1 MANNNYRI
9 ESKKFFNAQTGQ
21 KKTAWADA
29 AAAYFRQVG
38 QSNKTNFVD
47 ALATYYA
54 KVNAGT
60 ISAPTYLSQT
70 QAVVNNAGTSP
81 VQNSAGAAIANGT
94 YTVAA
99 QAVTNIRL
107 PATVGAVSNSGT
119 VTCTVTT
126 TTARTAGQSDSK
138 VVTFTVANG
147 VITAIT
153 IP

>member
-1 MANNNYRI
+1 MANNNFRI
-9 ESKKFFNAQTGQ
+9 ESQKFFNAQTGQ
-21 KKTAWADA
+21 NHRSWARA
-29 AAAYFRQVG
+29 AAAYYRQVG
-38 QSNKTNFVD
+38 SSTKA
-47 ALATYYA
+47 ALPEAMATYFGKINTGA
-54 KVNAGT
+54 IA
-60 ISAPTYLSQT
+60 APVQLTAT
-70 QAVVNNAGTSP
+70 QAVVSNAGTSP
-81 VQNSAGAAIANGT
+81 VQNSAGAAIGTGT

-99 QAVTNIRL
+99 NAVSNIRL

>member
-1 MANNNYRI
+1 MAINYRV
-9 ESKKFFNAQTGQ
+9 ESKKFFNAQTGLN
-21 KKTAWADA
+21 KKAWADA
-29 AAAYFRQVG
+29 AAAYFRQIG
-38 QSNKTNFVD
+38 QSTKTNYSD
-47 ALATYYA
+47 ALAAYYG
-54 KVNAGT
+54 KINAGT
-60 ISAPTYLSQT
+60 ISAPVFLTAT
-70 QAVVNNAGTSP
+70 QAVVTNAGTSP
-81 VQNSAGAAIANGT
+81 VQNSAGAAIASGT

-99 QAVTNIRL
+99 NSVSNIKL

>member
-1 MANNNYRI
+1 MAANYRI
-9 ESKKFFNAQTGQ
+9 ESTKFFNARTGQ
-21 KKTAWADA
+21 NNKAWARA
-29 AAAYFRQVG
+29 AAAYFRQIG
-38 QSNKTNFVD
+38 NTDKRAMTE
-47 ALATYYA
+47 AMAAYYA

-60 ISAPTYLSQT
+60 IAAPVQLASN
-70 QAVVNNAGTSP
+70 QAVVTNAGTSP
-81 VQNSAGAAIANGT
+81 VQNSAGAAIASGT
-94 YTVAA
+94 YTVASN
-99 QAVTNIRL
+99 AVSNIRL

>member
-1 MANNNYRI
+1 MINNNFRT
-9 ESKKFFNAQTGQ
+9 ESTKFFNSKTGQ

-38 QSNKTNFVD
+38 VNNKANYVD
-47 ALATYYA
+47 AMAVYYS
-54 KVNAGT
+54 KINAGT
-60 ISAPTYLSQT
+60 IPTPITLTST

-81 VQNSAGAAIANGT
+81 VQNSAGSAIANGT

-99 QAVTNIRL
+99 NVVSNIKL
-107 PATVGAVSNSGT
+107 PANVGT
-119 VTCTVTT
+119 VVNAATPTLTVTT

-147 VITAIT
+147 VITSISVA
-153 IP
+153 